1 MKTAI
6 VLGGNGFIGHH
17 LARMLKASGYW
28 VRVVDI
34 EQYKYGAND
43 YADEVVHGDLRNI
56 MLVRQ
61 VLVDKYQEP
70 YYESKN
76 FDLVFQMAADMGG
89 CQYVFTGEND
99 ADIMHNSAQ
108 INLNVLDVLRS
119 NNFKGTIFY
128 SSSACIYPEQLQIVP
143 NGHPLKEKDA
153 YPASPD
159 SEYGFEKLFSERLY
173 LAYARNYDI
182 DVRIAR
188 FHNIYGPEGVYV
200 GGKEKAPASIARKVA
215 EATDVVKMWEDGAQ
229 TRSFMYIE
237 DCVCAVMALIES
249 DYKLPINI
257 GSDESVSIKEL
268 WEMAIYISGKSLQLE
283 SIPRPANFLGVH
295 GRNSDNGLFIE
306 KIGWNPRV
314 HSLKEGMFIL
324 YSWISNQLNCE

>member
-17 LARMLKASGYW
+17 LARKLKAYGYW

-43 YADEVVHGDLRNI
+43 YADEVVIGDLRNI

-76 FDLVFQMAADMGG
+76 FDLVLQLAAEMGG
-89 CQYVFTGEND
+89 CQYIFTGEND

-108 INLNVLDVLRS
+108 INLNVLDVLRG
-119 NNFKGTIFY
+119 NNFKGIVFY

-143 NGHPLKEKDA
+143 NGHALKEADA
-153 YPASPD
+153 YPAAPD
-159 SEYGFEKLFSERLY
+159 SEYGWEKLFSERLY
-173 LAYARNYDI
+173 LAYARNYGI

-188 FHNIYGPEGVYV
+188 FHNVYGTEGVYI

-215 EATDVVKMWEDGAQ
+215 EATDIVKMWGDGTQ
-229 TRSFMYIE
+229 TRSFMYID
-237 DCVCAVMALIES
+237 DCVAAVMALIES

-257 GSDESVSIKEL
+257 GSDESVSIREL
-268 WEMAIYISGKSLQLE
+268 WEMAIEISRKDLQLE

-295 GRNSDNGLFIE
+295 GRNSDNALFIE
-306 KIGWNPRV
+306 KIGFNPRK
-314 HSLKEGMFIL
+314 HSLHEGMEKT
-324 YSWISNQLNCE
+324 YAWISNQLNVE